1 MASLGKLHG
10 AQARAIEPEM
20 VRVLE
25 GWFGMGCESGRVY
38 YRAADQIPDR
48 AGAPTKSGQAGGT
61 GRPPG
66 GGRRLEVGDGEERA
80 RGDSAFGTGTGAGHQ
95 PGRRAERAEAV

>member
-10 AQARAIEPEM
+10 AQAGAIEPEM

-61 GRPPG
+61 GRTAWLGEGG
-66 GGRRLEVGDGEERA
+66 GGRWGRACVGRFCIWNGNRCG
-80 RGDSAFGTGTGAGHQ
+80 RSTGATC
-95 PGRRAERAEAV
+95 